1 MFLILG
7 FVGLEVA
14 YDLGFICVHTKL
26 LIGPFASKKN
36 RRSLESGGKEKL
48 LQLNTLL
55 IFSEIFYRNRTYNFC
70 LCNL

>member
-14 YDLGFICVHTKL
+14 YDLGFIYVHTKL
-26 LIGPFASKKN
+26 LIGPFASKKK
-36 RRSLESGGKEKL
+36 RSLESGGKEKL

-55 IFSEIFYRNRTYNFC
+55 IFSEIFYRN
-70 LCNL
+70 